1 MKLISHCSY
10 GISRLCFPGTLS
22 RNLVRGKVVVCRG
35 SSMQA
40 SMEVKRAGG
49 VAAILGTPFN
59 EIQVTP
65 FLDSTTVAFSYGL
78 NTIRTYIQ
86 TEKNPMATLLPGQTL
101 IGTKPAPVMAPFTS
115 KGPNIVDPNILK
127 VIYISTKKG
136 VF

>member
-1 MKLISHCSY
+1 
-10 GISRLCFPGTLS
+10 
-22 RNLVRGKVVVCRG
+22 
-35 SSMQA
+35 MQA

-127 VIYISTKKG
+127 VIYISTKK
-136 VF
+136 